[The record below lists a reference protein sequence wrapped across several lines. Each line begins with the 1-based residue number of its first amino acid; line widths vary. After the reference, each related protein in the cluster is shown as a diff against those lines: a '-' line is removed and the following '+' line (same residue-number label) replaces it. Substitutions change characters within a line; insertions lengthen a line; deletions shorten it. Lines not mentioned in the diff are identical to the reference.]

1 MSNSTFDFNVFIK
14 ETKDVL
20 TAPKAYF
27 STMKTTGGIAEPLIK
42 ALLYGIV
49 AGLLKFIWSIAG
61 LTVAG
66 GLFGGGVGIML
77 LIWSIVGAIIGLF
90 IGAVILL
97 IISAICKGSTDFE
110 ANVRVTAAVMVVM
123 PISAV
128 LGFVTGINFTAGLI
142 VGMLVNLFSL
152 YLLYH
157 GLVETLKANGK
168 TTKIVIL
175 VLAALLVLITLLGL
189 GTKSRLE
196 KAMDNINNQDFQE
209 MMKDMEKELKDTN

>member
-20 TAPKAYF
+20 TAPKTYF

-42 ALLYGIV
+42 ALLYGLL
-49 AGLLKFIWSIAG
+49 AGLLKFIWSLAG
-61 LTVAG
+61 LNVAG
-66 GLFGGGVGIML
+66 ALFGGAVGIML
-77 LIWSIVGAIIGLF
+77 LIWSVIGAIIGLF

-110 ANVRVTAAVMVVM
+110 ANVRVTAAVMVIM
-123 PISAV
+123 PIGAL
-128 LGFVTGINFTAGLI
+128 LGFVTGLNLTAGLI

-157 GLVETLKANGK
+157 GLVEALKANAG
-168 TTKIVIL
+168 TTKIVMY
-175 VLAALLVLITLLGL
+175 VLAALLVLFTLLGL
-189 GTKSRLE
+189 GAKN
-196 KAMDNINNQDFQE
+196 KANDFMEEFNNQDFKE
-209 MMKDMEKELKDTN
+209 LMKDMEKTN